1 MARKRKNGEG
11 TVRLRKDGRWEGRIV
26 IGYDENGLP
35 KTKNVLAKTKG
46 ECIEKLKALK
56 NSITPD
62 TPIKLK
68 ADMPFGE
75 WLDYWYETYC
85 KPNAR
90 PATQRT
96 YEGYIRL
103 YLHPRLG
110 SIPLNKVTTSDIQQM
125 CTWMMTEARVDQKN
139 GDSGLSDSQ
148 VINCYSLCDRV
159 LEKAMAEKLIVRNPA
174 KGCKLPPNR
183 PNEMKVLSRE
193 DMQKVLI
200 QAKEENYYELFLLE
214 FATGLRLG
222 ELMALQWDDVNLV
235 TGELRI
241 NKQVNLVGSK
251 LVISEPKTKAAVRT
265 LILPPSV
272 RKVLA
277 EYKTRVNSRW
287 LFPSPKKDD
296 LPIIPSAVSRRLHT
310 LLEHAGCEQVRF
322 HDLRHTFATNAL
334 AHGMDIKTLST
345 ILGHVSSATTLN
357 TYSHVTDEMR
367 QRAAVKIDQGI
378 AKAEVQDTAIA
389 QPERTMTTFQAR
401 KRWSREA
408 S

>member
-222 ELMALQWDDVNLV
+222 ELMALQWDDVDLV